1 MLTYTTIFIASIVLA
16 LVALVFYRVAMQSS
30 KSILSSKGPVSII
43 STPNL
48 QKGTA
53 PFTTTG
59 TPALAG
65 QKSDVSP
72 GNIAK
77 THPAK
82 PTKKVDWGW
91 QTDKDQ
97 VRECHPHHTTASGG
111 NTGTGHCS
119 LYNVADPVAPPN
131 RSAGRLHREEKR
143 EAYGKAYKVTRK
155 AGPQNSSLDDSGQP
169 WGW

>member
-16 LVALVFYRVAMQSS
+16 LIALVFYRLALQSS

-43 STPNL
+43 STPNP

-65 QKSDVSP
+65 QKSHVTP
-72 GNIAK
+72 GHIAK
-77 THPAK
+77 THPAM
-82 PTKKVDWGW
+82 PTEKVDWGW
-91 QTDKDQ
+91 QTDKNQ
-97 VRECHPHHTTASGG
+97 VRELHPHHGTGG
-111 NTGTGHCS
+111 GKTGHCS
-119 LYNVADPVAPPN
+119 LYNDADPVAPPN

-155 AGPQNSSLDDSGQP
+155 VDPQDSSLDDSGQP